1 MYNFTG
7 SSRFITVLHA
17 ETPKLY
23 YVIYEQPLRLSLC
36 PWRWGELENASKTH
50 SQFYTEKG
58 IFSSYFLFCL
68 LLSSIGFVREAHCCD
83 ARCREQQD
91 FFPPPI
97 SLTHSHYITLNPS
110 FLDSNWVQSRTLSIP
125 HVAPINLHQALK
137 MNKKVWDQ
145 VTLQHVKIVQRSRF

>member
-1 MYNFTG
+1 MHQKHSPNFTQ
-7 SSRFITVLHA
+7 
-17 ETPKLY
+17 K
-23 YVIYEQPLRLSLC
+23 
-36 PWRWGELENASKTH
+36 KT
-50 SQFYTEKG
+50 FYTEKD
-58 IFSSYFLFCL
+58 IFSSYFFCL

-110 FLDSNWVQSRTLSIP
+110 LLDSNWVQSRTLSIP

-137 MNKKVWDQ
+137 MNKKVWGPGYAP
-145 VTLQHVKIVQRSRF
+145 TCENSSKESLLSCRLQHAVALVSVHEDTKNSFLI

>member
-1 MYNFTG
+1 MHLFVLGDVGSWKMHQKHSPNFTQ
-7 SSRFITVLHA
+7 
-17 ETPKLY
+17 K
-23 YVIYEQPLRLSLC
+23 
-36 PWRWGELENASKTH
+36 KT
-50 SQFYTEKG
+50 FYTEKD
-58 IFSSYFLFCL
+58 IFSSYFFCL